1 MVKIG
6 PDWSRS
12 VQIARVI
19 QSGPEWCR
27 VVQIGPDWSRLVQ
40 IGLIGPDFYL
50 FDNVLA
56 NIAKYLFVVV
66 KFQNV
71 FVCNYL
77 VKKLSHE
84 KKLGKGSKKIGKVW
98 SFAKP
103 GGGVSEGGK
112 KTKLLF

>member
-1 MVKIG
+1 MVQSG
-6 PDWSRS
+6 AEWSRL
-12 VQIARVI
+12 
-19 QSGPEWCR
+19 
-27 VVQIGPDWSRLVQ
+27 VQIGPDWSRLVQ

-50 FDNVLA
+50 FDNVFA

-77 VKKLSHE
+77 VKKLSHG
-84 KKLGKGSKKIGKVW
+84 KKLGKGSKKKSEKVW

-103 GGGVSEGGK
+103 GGGGGGVSKGGE
-112 KTKLLF
+112 KTKMLF

>member
-1 MVKIG
+1 M
-6 PDWSRS
+6 
-12 VQIARVI
+12 
-19 QSGPEWCR
+19 
-27 VVQIGPDWSRLVQ
+27 VQIGPDWSRLVQ

-77 VKKLSHE
+77 VKKLSHG
-84 KKLGKGSKKIGKVW
+84 KKLGKGSKKNRKKYGLL
-98 SFAKP
+98 P
-103 GGGVSEGGK
+103 NRGGEGGE